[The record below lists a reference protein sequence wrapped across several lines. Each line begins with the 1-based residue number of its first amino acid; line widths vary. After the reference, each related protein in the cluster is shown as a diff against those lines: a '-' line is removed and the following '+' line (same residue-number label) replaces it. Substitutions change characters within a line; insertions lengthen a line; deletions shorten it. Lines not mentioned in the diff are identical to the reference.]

1 MPADN
6 RAKPVSNCYTIVYRS
21 VSFTHQSTYIQKL
34 SRFNT
39 AKVIRS
45 GTGCE
50 NAKSIRLHE
59 KLGYYQYRYEF
70 EKVL

>member
-1 MPADN
+1 MEYAE
-6 RAKPVSNCYTIVYRS
+6 
-21 VSFTHQSTYIQKL
+21 KL
-34 SRFNT
+34 ARNHG

-50 NAKSIRLHE
+50 NIPSQKLHQ
-59 KLGYYQYRYEF
+59 KLGYYQYRMEY